1 MDQER
6 FVHPINIKTGM
17 SLNELMLQFER
28 SGAFGAGR
36 LSEAANILEKIASDK
51 EALRFLGLAGALVP
65 AGMRK
70 VVVDLMREDYINAI
84 VTTGANLTH
93 DLIEA
98 FGGHHIRLSK
108 TYSDIH
114 LHRLG
119 INRIYDIYVR
129 NREFVNFEKNIQRIL
144 GEIDPVKREK
154 GIAVYELIWEIGRH
168 LTDENSIVKNA
179 VEKNIPVFC
188 PAITDS
194 ILGLQLWL
202 FRQRKPL
209 VVDVLKD
216 IQKMIDMA
224 YESKRA
230 AVISVGG
237 GVPKNHI
244 LQTMLITGRGFDY
257 AIQITMDRPEPG
269 GLSGASLGE
278 AQSWGKIKS
287 EAPWVDL
294 IADATIVLPIIVAA
308 VKERLSKTERE
319 KND

>member
-1 MDQER
+1 MNSEKIVQPVNVKSE
-6 FVHPINIKTGM
+6 M
-17 SLNELMLQFER
+17 SLNDLISQFEG

-36 LSEAANILEKIASDK
+36 LSEATKIFEKIASDR
-51 EALRFLGLAGALVP
+51 EALKFLGLAGAMVP
-65 AGMRK
+65 AGMRR
-70 VVVDLMREDYINAI
+70 VVVDMIREGYINVI
-84 VTTGANLTH
+84 VSTGANLTH

-108 TYSDIH
+108 SYSDIQ
-114 LHRLG
+114 LNRLG
-119 INRIYDIYVR
+119 INRIYDIYVK
-129 NREFVNFEKNIQRIL
+129 NSEFVKFEKNIQKIL
-144 GEIDPVKREK
+144 EQIDPAKLEK
-154 GIAVYELIWEIGRH
+154 GIAVYELLWEIGGN
-168 LTDENSIVKNA
+168 LTDNDSIIKNA
-179 VEKNIPVFC
+179 FEKKVPVFC

-202 FRQRKPL
+202 FRQRKPI
-209 VVDVLKD
+209 VIDVLKD

-230 AVISVGG
+230 AVISIGG

-269 GLSGASLGE
+269 GLSGASLSE

-287 EAPWVDL
+287 DAPWVDL
-294 IADATIVLPIIVAA
+294 IADATIVLPIIVGA
-308 VKERLSKTERE
+308 VKERLAKSKV
-319 KND
+319 